1 MGEGVKWTA
10 DGRSAWQL
18 QDGKAVKT
26 ISLEEAERRVE
37 RLGLPMP
44 VRREGKWAAGQ
55 RGLTAGWFGLLSA

>member
-1 MGEGVKWTA
+1 VGEGVQWTA
-10 DGRSAWQL
+10 DGRYACQL

-26 ISLEEAERRVE
+26 ISLEEAKRRVE